1 MGQYLYGASLQG
13 LQEFI
18 FKTNKL
24 REIVGGSEIIK
35 TFDEIDLKAEFH
47 LSTEPD
53 VILKAAGNLRVIFD
67 NESDVKKVVKYLPKK
82 ILQSAYGVNL
92 SQSVVVMSEYKSASA
107 KLEKNLKIARNK
119 IALPLD
125 THLSICAINPRTGL
139 SAIEKDG
146 KEMLDTSVKQ
156 KLQAFNE
163 AVNKNKALA
172 QDINAI
178 KNKKN
183 KIAVIHIDGNGLGGI
198 VRGLEKDEMKAFS
211 QKLDSA
217 TKEAYKQTLESIID
231 SNPTY
236 QNALRDIILG
246 GDDVTLICNANIAL
260 DLSEKFL
267 ENFELKTQNIHKQSS
282 LTACA
287 GIAYCNEKF
296 PFFYAVKLAEDLCAY
311 AKKDAKEINP
321 KLPPSCLMFH
331 NIQGSYVEGFS
342 QFLDEELSIN
352 SVRCDFGPYYLR
364 NIENKPSIRAFK
376 SLIQDFKKD
385 NSPKGRLRD
394 WLSSLQFNK
403 EYAKAE
409 SIRIA
414 EIFKGKWES
423 KNLAT
428 LHKELSLAN
437 LILMIDNVEKT
448 PIYDILQIL
457 SVQD

>member
-1 MGQYLYGASLQG
+1 M
-13 LQEFI
+13 
-18 FKTNKL
+18 
-24 REIVGGSEIIK
+24 
-35 TFDEIDLKAEFH
+35 
-47 LSTEPD
+47 
-53 VILKAAGNLRVIFD
+53 
-67 NESDVKKVVKYLPKK
+67 
-82 ILQSAYGVNL
+82 
-92 SQSVVVMSEYKSASA
+92 
-107 KLEKNLKIARNK
+107 
-119 IALPLD
+119 
-125 THLSICAINPRTGL
+125 
-139 SAIEKDG
+139 
-146 KEMLDTSVKQ
+146 
-156 KLQAFNE
+156 
-163 AVNKNKALA
+163 
-172 QDINAI
+172 
-178 KNKKN
+178 
-183 KIAVIHIDGNGLGGI
+183 IHIDGNGLGSI

-352 SVRCDFGPYYLR
+352 DVRCDFGPYYLR
-364 NIENKPSIRAFK
+364 DIENKPSIRAFK

-414 EIFKGKWES
+414 EIFKDKWES

-428 LHKELSLAN
+428 LHRELSLAN